1 MRRSVHVG
9 ERFVSLTHNIAAGLL
24 AISAILV
31 FVQVVSRFAGG
42 HSLAWT
48 EVMARGTVIW
58 MVFMA
63 ACAGFRL
70 NAMIPLEFI
79 RDVVPAP
86 AKPVVLWAVFLLTLV
101 FLFVMSWYGV
111 QMALRVANQKIA
123 MLGFSMAWF
132 YAAIPVGCICALP
145 GLFLG
150 HFRPV
155 ADERL
160 PE

>member
-1 MRRSVHVG
+1 MRRVVLAG
-9 ERFVSLTHNIAAGLL
+9 EKFVSLTHNIAATLL
-24 AISAILV
+24 AISAVLV
-31 FVQVVSRFAGG
+31 FLQVVSRFGGG

-48 EVMARGTVIW
+48 EIFARGTVIW

-86 AKPVVLWAVFLLTLV
+86 AKKAVLWAVFILTLI
-101 FLFVMSWYGV
+101 FLFVMSWYGT
-111 QMALRVANQKIA
+111 QMAMRVVNQKIA
-123 MLGFSMAWF
+123 MIGISMAWF
-132 YAAIPVGCICALP
+132 YAAIPVGCVCALP
-145 GLFLG
+145 GVLLG
-150 HFRPV
+150 HFCPV
-155 ADERL
+155 MDERL

>member
-1 MRRSVHVG
+1 MRKLVLAG
-9 ERFVSLTHNIAAGLL
+9 ERFVSLTHNIAAALL

-31 FVQVVSRFAGG
+31 FTQVVSRFVGG

-48 EVMARGTVIW
+48 EILARGTVIW

-86 AKPVVLWAVFLLTLV
+86 IRSLVLWSVFLLTLV
-101 FLFVMSWYGV
+101 FLFVMSWYGT

-132 YAAIPVGCICALP
+132 YAAIPVGCVCALP
-145 GLFLG
+145 GVIIG
-150 HFRPV
+150 HFFPI

>member
-1 MRRSVHVG
+1 MRRLVHAG
-9 ERFVSLTHNIAAGLL
+9 ERFVSLTHNIAAALL
-24 AISAILV
+24 AVSAILV
-31 FVQVVSRFAGG
+31 FLQVVSRFGGG

-48 EVMARGTVIW
+48 EILARGTVIW

-86 AKPVVLWAVFLLTLV
+86 IKSLVLWTVFVLTLV
-101 FLFVMSWYGV
+101 FLFVMSWYGI
-111 QMALRVANQKIA
+111 QMAMRVANQKIA
-123 MLGFSMAWF
+123 MLGVSMAWF
-132 YAAIPVGCICALP
+132 YSAIPVGCICALP
-145 GLFLG
+145 GVLLG